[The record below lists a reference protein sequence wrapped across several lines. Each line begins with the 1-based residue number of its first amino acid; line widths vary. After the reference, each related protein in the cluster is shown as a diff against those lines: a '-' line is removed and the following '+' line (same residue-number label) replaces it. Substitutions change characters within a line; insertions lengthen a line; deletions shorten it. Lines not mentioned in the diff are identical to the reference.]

1 MEARNRLIV
10 GMPVDEVMKLAKAE
24 VWTLFRMPPQIREF
38 MQQTTSQP
46 WVDEPAEYQEIL
58 NSLFLE

>member
-1 MEARNRLIV
+1 
-10 GMPVDEVMKLAKAE
+10 MPVDEVMKLAKAE